1 MNKGIG
7 VALVLLAIAVP
18 LIWFV
23 EYIPIICPPNLY
35 CADLNGNGGTSF
47 HEQMLSWDVRRNT

>member
-1 MNKGIG
+1 
-7 VALVLLAIAVP
+7 LVLLAIAVP